1 MIWKRLDGQLTQ
13 ASPCCSSCFPVPSS
27 GQVLSGRVIPM
38 YLRNAVLSLESW
50 THSTCSAISGRS
62 HKCRVK
68 TGWIWAHIGS
78 SAALRSWLFRCLS
91 APLHFPVFSK
101 CFTVDTCYFFKGK
114 SNHDKAKGF
123 PMTGYWALSLLF
135 QSDSAPWPTPDVQPS
150 CDHRQCTLK
159 GCYLIWPRTV
169 GDLSTSGR
177 EPGKTQ
183 AMTSGPWVLHWDLS
197 LFLFAAIFKSGRI
210 ISKAQGRELLFQW
223 RFDCDFCSGGQ
234 TWLKRCKSVWSP
246 KN

>member
-1 MIWKRLDGQLTQ
+1 MIWKGLGGQLTQ
-13 ASPCCSSCFPVPSS
+13 ASPCCSSCSPVPSS
-27 GQVLSGRVIPM
+27 GQVLNGRVIPM

-50 THSTCSAISGRS
+50 THSTCSTISGRS

-78 SAALRSWLFRCLS
+78 SAALRSWLFRCLFAS
-91 APLHFPVFSK
+91 LHIPIFSK

-135 QSDSAPWPTPDVQPS
+135 QLDSAPWPTPDVQPS

-177 EPGKTQ
+177 EPGETQ

-197 LFLFAAIFKSGRI
+197 LFLFAVIFKSGRI

-223 RFDCDFCSGGQ
+223 RFDCDFCSRGQ